1 MKCHGCGVEIQTEN
15 PEIPG
20 FLPEHVYEKFI
31 GNEEKALCQRCFK
44 LKHYGELIP
53 VSINKNFYNQ
63 LKSIIHEFD
72 TVLWVIDI
80 IDFEG
85 TFDKDIL
92 NLVKNKNLFLIIN
105 KVDLLPKSVAFTEL
119 KDWIYNR
126 VKDNVNIKKD
136 NIRLISAKRNFGIN
150 RLIKLLKEQKIEKA
164 LVVGTT
170 NVGKSSLLNNMT
182 DLKIT
187 TSSFPGTTL
196 GIVKRKIIKHN
207 IYLYDTPGIETKQR
221 FTDFF
226 DIYTQVE
233 MIPHKTISRKTF
245 KPDIGKVIFVSA
257 LFRFKIL
264 SLAKNSLKPIFLIF
278 APERISFHQ
287 TKEERVDD
295 LLKNHIG
302 EIIYP
307 PYEKDYPLKN
317 IDYEKE
323 IISIEENEELAIP
336 GLGWISVRRGP
347 LNIEVVKPKNIELI
361 IRKPLITPKRGNI
374 I

>member
-1 MKCHGCGVEIQTEN
+1 MKCHGCGVEIQTKN
-15 PEIPG
+15 PDDLG
-20 FLPEHVYEKFI
+20 FLPEHIFEKFI
-31 GNEEKALCQRCFK
+31 GREDEALCQRCFK

-53 VSINKNFYNQ
+53 IPINKNFYNQ
-63 LKSIIHEFD
+63 LKSIIHEFK

-92 NLVKNKNLFLIIN
+92 ELVKNKELFLIIN
-105 KVDLLPKSVAFTEL
+105 KVDLLPKSVSFSEL
-119 KDWIYNR
+119 KNWVYNR
-126 VKDNVNIKKD
+126 VKNELDIKKD
-136 NIRLISAKRNFGIN
+136 NIRLISAKKNFGIN
-150 RLIKLLKEQKIEKA
+150 RMVKILKEKRIEKA
-164 LVVGTT
+164 IVIGTT
-170 NVGKSSLLNNMT
+170 NVGKSSLLNNIT
-182 DLKIT
+182 NVKIT

-196 GIVKRKIIKHN
+196 GIVKRKILDSDIE
-207 IYLYDTPGIETKQR
+207 LYDTPGIETKKR

-233 MIPHKTISRKTF
+233 MIPKKTISRKTF
-245 KPDIGKVIFVSA
+245 KPDVGKVIFVSS

-264 SLAKNSLKPIFLIF
+264 SLAKDSLKPIFLIF
-278 APERISFHQ
+278 APEKIAFHQ
-287 TKEERVDD
+287 TKEERVND

-302 EIIYP
+302 DILFP
-307 PYEKDYPLKN
+307 PYEKEYPLN
-317 IDYEKE
+317 IEYEKE
-323 IISIEENEELAIP
+323 IISIDEGDELAMP

-347 LNIEVVKPKNIELI
+347 LNIEVVKPKNIELV